1 MLFSPIDYFMGYK
14 IKVGL
19 FREESPDYSNLIFNR
34 SLIPGRVW
42 SLVVLICPL
51 ILANL
56 PMTTECYLIVKGY
69 DLDGIGTFP

>member
-1 MLFSPIDYFMGYK
+1 MLFNPIDYFMGYK

-42 SLVVLICPL
+42 S
-51 ILANL
+51 
-56 PMTTECYLIVKGY
+56 
-69 DLDGIGTFP
+69 